1 MKMTKDDDTALDD
14 LFAQVRAEEVPVR
27 DALLDRIMLDADTVL
42 AQMRPAAP
50 AAASAATRP
59 GLGAMLLDAIG
70 GWPSFSGLAAATVA
84 GVWIGVAPPDA
95 LGTLSATFWGGTIE
109 VPLLE
114 SDALL
119 GLEG

>member
-1 MKMTKDDDTALDD
+1 MKMTKTDETALEDV
-14 LFAQVRAEEVPVR
+14 FARIRAEDVPVR

-42 AQMRPAAP
+42 AERQQTTPT
-50 AAASAATRP
+50 ASRP

-95 LGTLSATFWGGTIE
+95 IGNLSASIWGGTIE